1 VSRARR
7 ILLLVIPALLSLLVM
22 SPAAMGA
29 DGVGVYGRTDDKVVT
44 LFAFGVMGFFVL
56 LVITASIVQGRL
68 DSRKERA
75 REELERLR
83 RL

>member
-1 VSRARR
+1 MSRARR

>member
-1 VSRARR
+1 MSRFRR
-7 ILLLVIPALLSLLVM
+7 IAFLLFSAFLALLALA
-22 SPAAMGA
+22 PAAMAA
-29 DGVGVYGRTDDKVVT
+29 DGVGLYGRTDDKVVT
-44 LFAFGVMGFFVL
+44 LFAFGVMAFFVI
-56 LVITASIVQGRL
+56 LVIAASIVQMRL

>member
-1 VSRARR
+1 
-7 ILLLVIPALLSLLVM
+7 LLVIPALLSLLVM